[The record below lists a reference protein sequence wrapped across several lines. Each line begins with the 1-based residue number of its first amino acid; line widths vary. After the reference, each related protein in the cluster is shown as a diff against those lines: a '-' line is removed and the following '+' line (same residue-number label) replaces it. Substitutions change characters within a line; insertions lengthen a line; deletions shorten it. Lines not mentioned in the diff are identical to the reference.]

1 MKNHAKVLL
10 FHDIQKYFMKNLV
23 AVPTLVE
30 HLLSELVLMKK
41 VILLIAAIRAFN
53 VFRAC
58 QLCQF

>member
-30 HLLSELVLMKK
+30 HFFSELVLMKK
-41 VILLIAAIRAFN
+41 AILLIAVIRAFY
-53 VFRAC
+53 VFKIC
-58 QLCQF
+58 LFCQF